1 MIEKA
6 YGFNTLD
13 KPTQTIL
20 KNQEEI
26 LFLTVKLN
34 KAMQHLTYI
43 AETTQSNPMLF
54 RLYDREKLTALLQF
68 VKENQLENP
77 KKV

>member
-13 KPTQTIL
+13 KSMQTIL

-43 AETTQSNPMLF
+43 TETTQSNPMLF
-54 RLYDREKLTALLQF
+54 RLY
-68 VKENQLENP
+68 N
-77 KKV
+77 KKKAYSITSVCKGEST